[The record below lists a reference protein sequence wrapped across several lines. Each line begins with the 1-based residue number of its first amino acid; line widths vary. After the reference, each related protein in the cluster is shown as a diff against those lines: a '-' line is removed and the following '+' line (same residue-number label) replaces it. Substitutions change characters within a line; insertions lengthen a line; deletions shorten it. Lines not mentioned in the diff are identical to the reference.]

1 MEAFASDVPDNFTST
16 TTNLTFSGTSE
27 ANASIQ
33 LYDGVST
40 IAGGSTT
47 ADGSGNWTVDVNLSA
62 GTYSVNAKATDAAG
76 NVSSASGNLSL
87 TIDTTAPTAP
97 TTPVSATADAGEPT
111 SELNTYTKI

>member
-33 LYDGVST
+33 LYDGIST

-62 GTYSVNAKATDAAG
+62 GSYSVNAKATDAAG
-76 NVSSASGNLSL
+76 NTGAASGNLSV
-87 TIDTTAPTAP
+87 TIDATAPAAP
-97 TTPVSATADAGEPT
+97 STPHLAAADDSG
-111 SELNTYTKI
+111 STKT